1 MVFTS
6 VYLQFHLRRL
16 KENFFTTLVLA
27 TKSLLYSVGLGSAAL
42 PIAVAMNWILKDGL
56 GQLGTIIFANKI
68 STNFD
73 SDPKKWRL
81 ISEISLGIAGIL
93 EVITILC
100 PSYFL
105 LMASFANIG
114 KNISF
119 LSSSAT
125 RVTMNKS
132 FVKRDNL
139 GDITAKAASQ
149 TIAAST
155 IGTFIGVLISP
166 FLGNLFQIEFIR
178 GYYICD
184 DFFSNFIFNSNIFS
198 VQSCFFC

>member
-1 MVFTS
+1 
-6 VYLQFHLRRL
+6 
-16 KENFFTTLVLA
+16 
-27 TKSLLYSVGLGSAAL
+27 LYSVGLGSASL

-56 GQLGTIIFANKI
+56 GQLGTIVFANKI

-105 LMASFANIG
+105 LMASIANIG

-166 FLGNLFQIEFIR
+166 FLGNSI
-178 GYYICD
+178 
-184 DFFSNFIFNSNIFS
+184 SH
-198 VQSCFFC
+198 